1 MTKELDAKNAE
12 KSRRVCAAWKTWRAA
27 CAAAERYEAT
37 AKKVRT
43 RCERFANDSRT
54 IRERARRQGGVHQ
67 GDAAMTK
74 LKPCYKEV

>member
-43 RCERFANDSRT
+43 RCERFANGRGGRAAY
-54 IRERARRQGGVHQ
+54 IREAGR
-67 GDAAMTK
+67 
-74 LKPCYKEV
+74 